1 LPIIRLTLT
10 TSKPKDSEYPKELKT
25 VGDHLRKRRLDLGLL
40 QREVGQRIG
49 VCCSTV
55 WNWEKGGREPEINH
69 LPAVIAFLG
78 YELLQG
84 VPSDLAE

>member
-1 LPIIRLTLT
+1 
-10 TSKPKDSEYPKELKT
+10 
-25 VGDHLRKRRLDLGLL
+25 
-40 QREVGQRIG
+40 